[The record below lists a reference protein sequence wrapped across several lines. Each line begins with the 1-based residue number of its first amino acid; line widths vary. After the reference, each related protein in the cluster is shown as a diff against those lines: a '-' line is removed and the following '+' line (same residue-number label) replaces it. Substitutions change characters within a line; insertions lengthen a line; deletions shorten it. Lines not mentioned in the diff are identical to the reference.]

1 MEKKDVIIIG
11 GGAGGLTCAS
21 VLSQLGLK
29 TLLVERNDKLGG
41 DCLHYGCVP
50 SKALLNQAKIAH
62 VLTENNALVTPE
74 DKNDFFKKAMQEVKN
89 TISTIQKHDD
99 PQRFEN
105 YGCEILFGETKF
117 IGNKTIEINGRKI
130 YGKRI
135 VIATGSSPV
144 APPIKGLN
152 EVDYLTNETIFNLTQ
167 RPQKLII
174 IGAGVIGIEMAQAF
188 TRLGTEVHVI
198 DITAEIVAT
207 LDSEVGCELRQA
219 LENEKITFHLQ
230 ADIHAVNKHDAQYQ
244 VDLTT
249 NKHQFLLQADQL
261 LVATGRKP
269 NCDSLDLNKTTVD
282 FQKRGICVDDRLRT
296 SNKDIYAVGDVINC
310 PYKFTHLA
318 EYHAGIVI
326 GQIAFKF
333 PQKTSYHALPSVV
346 YTQPECALV
355 GNTTSIKGIEV
366 SHFSMK
372 EVDRAITDKHT
383 AGFCKLYSKKGKIV
397 GAIIVGENAG
407 EAIAEMTLAINN
419 QMTVSQLAKTIHSY
433 PTIAQI
439 NKRVAGA
446 YYTSRLFSKKTK
458 FIVKC
463 LSLLSR

>member
-29 TLLVERNDKLGG
+29 TLLIERNDKLGG

-62 VLTENNALVTPE
+62 VLAENGALTTLE
-74 DKNDFFKKAMQEVKN
+74 EQNTFFNKAMQEVRN
-89 TISTIQKHDD
+89 TIETIQQHDD
-99 PQRFEN
+99 PKRFEG
-105 YGCEILFGETKF
+105 YGCEVLFGEAKF
-117 IGNKTIEINGRKI
+117 ISNKTIEISGRKI

-188 TRLGTEVHVI
+188 ARLGTQVHVI
-198 DITAEIVAT
+198 DITAEILAT
-207 LDSEVGCELRQA
+207 LDNEIDCELRQV
-219 LENEKITFHLQ
+219 LEHENIQFHLK
-230 ADIHAVNKHDAQYQ
+230 ADIHSVSQHDSQYQ

-249 NKHQFLLQADQL
+249 NKKQFVLQADQL

-269 NCDSLDLNKTTVD
+269 NCDSLDLEKTAVD
-282 FQKRGICVDDRLRT
+282 FQKQGINVDSRLRT

-355 GNTTSIKGIEV
+355 GNTTQTDDIEV
-366 SHFSMK
+366 SRFSMK

-419 QMTVSQLAKTIHSY
+419 QMTVDKLAKTIHSY

-446 YYTSRLFSKKTK
+446 YYTSRLFNKKTK

-463 LSLLSR
+463 LNLLSR